1 MIALYL
7 YDDARARTF
16 EPFALT
22 RPVSELMAGAM
33 IIRERW
39 ELATGLR
46 AAGFIGA
53 SHLAHFDEAEAP
65 HAVPDDAEIPAGSVI
80 ANSRFVAAIGTDLQ
94 TAGAGGEAP
103 IGFHDGD
110 RICAVIIDKAVRA
123 SDLADASRELES
135 FARGSLNARRRIAGR
150 WLENVWDPIDQL
162 PLQLTADIRELA
174 SKLQFSTG
182 PNATVIGGNGVYY
195 ETGAHIEPFVVLDA
209 TTGPILICKGA
220 TISSFTRIVGPCYI
234 GENTIVVGDAIRSC
248 SIGDTCKVRGEISNS
263 IMLGHSN
270 KGHTGFVGHSYLG
283 RWVNLGAVTT
293 TSNLK
298 NTYGAVQLWT
308 PEGLRDTGCQ
318 FLGTLFGDHVKT
330 GIGTMLTTGAVLGAG
345 ANVYGGHV
353 GSKFV
358 PPFAWGD
365 GKPYGTFGLE
375 KFLQVAERMM
385 ARRHVELSEGGKQ
398 QLTDAFYKSRGNTE

>member
-1 MIALYL
+1 MTALYL

-22 RPVSELMAGAM
+22 RPVSELMAGAL

-65 HAVPDDAEIPAGSVI
+65 HAVPDDAEIHAGSVI
-80 ANSRFVAAIGTDLQ
+80 ANSRFVAAIGTDLR

-110 RICAVIIDKAVRA
+110 RICAVTIDKAVRA
-123 SDLADASRELES
+123 SDLADGSRELES
-135 FARGSLNARRRIAGR
+135 FAPGSLNARRRIAGR
-150 WLENVWDPIDQL
+150 WLDNVWDPIDQL

-182 PNATVIGGNGVYY
+182 PSATVIGGSGVYF

-209 TTGPILICKGA
+209 TAGPILICKGA

-298 NTYGAVQLWT
+298 NTYGTVQLWT

-318 FLGTLFGDHVKT
+318 FVGTLFGDHVKT

-345 ANVYGGHV
+345 ANVYGGYV

-365 GKPYGTFGLE
+365 GEPYATFDLE

-385 ARRHVELSEGGKQ
+385 ARRHVELSEGGRQ

>member
-1 MIALYL
+1 MSALYL

-53 SHLAHFDEAEAP
+53 GHLAHFDEANAP
-65 HAVPDDAEIPAGSVI
+65 RAVPADAEIPAGSVV
-80 ANSRFVAAIGTDLQ
+80 ANSRFVTALGTDLADP
-94 TAGAGGEAP
+94 TSGPDIAGAYHSA
-103 IGFHDGD
+103 DQ
-110 RICAVIIDKAVRA
+110 ICAVRLREAVRV
-123 SDLADASRELES
+123 SDLADGALDL
-135 FARGSLNARRRIAGR
+135 GSLAPESRDPRKRITGR
-150 WLENVWDPIDQL
+150 WLEYVWDPIDQL
-162 PLQLTADIRELA
+162 SPQLTADIRDLA
-174 SKLQFSTG
+174 LKLTLSTAG
-182 PNATVIGGNGVYY
+182 NATVVGTNGVYC
-195 ETGAHIEPFVVLDA
+195 EAGAHIESFVVLDA
-209 TTGPILICKGA
+209 SAGPILICRGA

-248 SIGDTCKVRGEISNS
+248 SIGETCKVRGEISNS

-298 NTYGAVQLWT
+298 NTYGNVQMWT
-308 PEGLRDTGCQ
+308 PEGMRDTGCQ

-365 GKPYGTFGLE
+365 GEPYGTFDLD
-375 KFLQVAERMM
+375 KFIEVAERMM
-385 ARRHVELSEGGKQ
+385 ARRHVELSESGKQ
-398 QLTDAFYKSRGNTE
+398 HLADAFYKSRGSTE

>member
-1 MIALYL
+1 MSALYM

-22 RPVSELMAGAM
+22 RPVSELIAGAV

-39 ELATGLR
+39 ELVTGLR

-53 SHLAHFDEAEAP
+53 PPLASFDEKNAP
-65 HAVPDDAEIPAGSVI
+65 HSVADDAEIPAGSVI
-80 ANSRFVAAIGTDLQ
+80 ANSRFAPALTDLQ
-94 TAGAGGEAP
+94 AAEGSAGGDKVYQCADE
-103 IGFHDGD
+103 
-110 RICAVIIDKAVRA
+110 ICAVILNRA
-123 SDLADASRELES
+123 IHVGRLAD
-135 FARGSLNARRRIAGR
+135 GSLQLGELATEAHVTPITGR

-162 PLQLTADIRELA
+162 PLQLTADIRALA
-174 SKLQFSTG
+174 PRLSLSAAG
-182 PNATVIGGNGVYY
+182 SATVLGTNPVYC
-195 ETGAHIEPFVVLDA
+195 EGGAHIEPFVVLDA
-209 TTGPILICKGA
+209 TEGPILISRGA

-234 GENTIVVGDAIRSC
+234 GENATVVGDSIRTC
-248 SIGDTCKVRGEISNS
+248 SIGETCKVRGEISNS
-263 IMLGHSN
+263 IMLGYSN

-298 NTYGAVQLWT
+298 NTYGNVQMWT
-308 PEGLRDTGCQ
+308 PGGMRDTGVQ

-330 GIGTMLTTGAVLGAG
+330 GIGTMLTTGTVIGAG

-353 GSKFV
+353 GSKYV

-365 GKPYGTFGLE
+365 GEPYGTYDLD
-375 KFLQVAERMM
+375 KFIEVAGRMM
-385 ARRHVELSEGGKQ
+385 ARRHVELSEAGQKQ
-398 QLTDAFYKSRGNTE
+398 LADAYYESRGRAE